1 MSTKPKQEIDIKSI
15 NRIDDLQPIK
25 RRDPFMYYSIPG
37 VRSAEVL
44 MKDDTNVDTSNLGA
58 SGLKAKIRNCDWDQQ
73 YQEEESSQSTHK
85 VARKTCISFEC
96 HPDLL
101 LDDDS
106 LFDDDLDDDDMAFDI
121 LAILAEQE

>member
-1 MSTKPKQEIDIKSI
+1 MIGTSSTKKKSH
-15 NRIDDLQPIK
+15 R
-25 RRDPFMYYSIPG
+25 
-37 VRSAEVL
+37 
-44 MKDDTNVDTSNLGA
+44 NLHTR
-58 SGLKAKIRNCDWDQQ
+58 LLEK
-73 YQEEESSQSTHK
+73 H
-85 VARKTCISFEC
+85 ISFEC